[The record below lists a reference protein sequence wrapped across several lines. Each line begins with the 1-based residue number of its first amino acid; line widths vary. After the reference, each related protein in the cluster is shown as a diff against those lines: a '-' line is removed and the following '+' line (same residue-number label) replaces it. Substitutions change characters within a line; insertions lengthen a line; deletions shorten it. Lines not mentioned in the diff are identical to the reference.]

1 MGGGETETITEQA
14 RVRGQLLGSP
24 SSPPSVWAPIR
35 SSGLVARTS
44 LRGAVLQ
51 QALYLDLTVEAFK
64 SFHIRKPLGMAAFH
78 FELNEALKTSVQHFL
93 VHGLK

>member
-1 MGGGETETITEQA
+1 MRG
-14 RVRGQLLGSP
+14 RGQLLGSL
-24 SSPPSVWAPIR
+24 SSPSTVWAPIQ
-35 SSGLVARTS
+35 SSGLAAIAS
-44 LRGAVLQ
+44 PRGAISL
-51 QALYLDLTVEAFK
+51 QALYLDPMVEASK